1 MKYKIDSL
9 KTIAEI
15 VANRFD
21 LDTRMMFKYSREKI
35 YKEPRQIF
43 HYLAVQ
49 HTVCTYKEIG
59 EFSVTMGRFKPH
71 HHASILNSVK
81 RIQGILEYDKG
92 LSNIVSEIEDSIYK
106 AFIKNPF
113 GVTMKDG
120 VTADLVKDVFIKSHE
135 RYLRKIKELVKLLS
149 EDRDVEE
156 VEQYIDM
163 QRSVVYQKRL
173 LDVNRTVDSLSK
185 KKLV

>member
-21 LDTRMMFKYSREKI
+21 LDVRMMFKNSREKL

-43 HYLAVQ
+43 HYLAVH
-49 HTVCTYKEIG
+49 HTICTYKEIG
-59 EFSVTMGRFKPH
+59 DFSMTMGRFKSH

-81 RIQGILEYDKG
+81 RIQGLAEYDKG
-92 LSNIVSEIEDSIYK
+92 LANVVGEIENSIYK
-106 AFIKNPF
+106 EFMKNPF

-120 VTADLVKDVFIKSHE
+120 VSADLIKNIFLKSHD
-135 RYLRKIKELVKLLS
+135 RYLRKVKELVRLLS
-149 EDRDVEE
+149 EEKDEQE

-163 QRSVVYQKRL
+163 QRTVVYQKRL
-173 LDVNRTVDSLSK
+173 LDVNKTVDSLSK